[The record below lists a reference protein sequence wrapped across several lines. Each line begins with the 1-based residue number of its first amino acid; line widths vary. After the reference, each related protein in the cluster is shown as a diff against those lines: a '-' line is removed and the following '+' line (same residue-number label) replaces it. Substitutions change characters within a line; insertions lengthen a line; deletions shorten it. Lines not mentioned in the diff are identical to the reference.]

1 LCLALFGTGN
11 GFSIEMIAELLEL
24 GEILLLFLQFGLLYF
39 LVHGVDDFLI
49 FLDLFLVQNNR
60 SFDVGCAFV
69 YLL

>member
-1 LCLALFGTGN
+1 
-11 GFSIEMIAELLEL
+11 MIAKLLEL
-24 GEILLLFLQFGLLYF
+24 GEILLVFLQFGLLYF
-39 LVHGVDDFLI
+39 LVHRVDDFLI